1 MKKLIFCIFLSLNLA
16 FGFSEGED
24 YIKLEKPL
32 NVGENSLVKVFSY
45 ACIFCYKYDKGVTPK
60 LLKSLEGVK
69 FTPYH
74 LSQKGDFGLIA
85 SEIFATLIAL
95 DEKNGTN
102 LLDENSLFK
111 RAKFAI
117 YNAYHDKKMQWQN
130 ERDFLDFA
138 LKSVGLSQDEFKEA
152 RDLARTNELLKAWQ
166 DSYEVAKIQGVPSF
180 VVNGKFLVL
189 TKNVKSVD
197 DLASLIEFLLKK

>member
-45 ACIFCYKYDKGVTPK
+45 ACIFCYKYDKSVTPK
-60 LLKSLEGVK
+60 LLKNLNGVK

-152 RDLARTNELLKAWQ
+152 RDLERTNELLKAWQ

-189 TKNVKSVD
+189 TKNIKSVD
-197 DLASLIEFLLKK
+197 DLTKLVEFLLKK